1 MLNIL
6 VFIKEVPDVRIPVE
20 YHKVTGR
27 VRHDWTVPMINP
39 ADRAALSAALKVK
52 ERLPG
57 CSVTVI
63 HLGPESGE
71 VLIREYLALG
81 CDAGLRVWDDGFEEL
96 QPFTKALIF
105 SRVARII
112 GYDLICTGAR
122 SQDTGNGQVGLLL
135 ASRLGTPCVTSV
147 IDFDISS
154 GERVAKVTKML
165 ARGYRAFIESPLPLV
180 IGMESS
186 KVGDLEPSLA
196 DTLKASESKVP
207 CWNLADLGISRQ
219 LVIKTEGN
227 LSLGALKFPK
237 SKLRF
242 IPAPES
248 TLPAFLRIK
257 KLVEGTVSTREGRI
271 VEGLEDQVIEE
282 LFSTLL
288 REGWLDHARK
298 NT

>member
-1 MLNIL
+1 M
-6 VFIKEVPDVRIPVE
+6 RIPVE

-39 ADRAALSAALKVK
+39 ADRAALSAVLKAK
-52 ERLPG
+52 EHLPG

-71 VLIREYLALG
+71 TLIRECLALG
-81 CDAGLRVWDDGFEEL
+81 CDSGVRVWDDEFEGL

-105 SRVARII
+105 SRVAQILRF
-112 GYDLICTGAR
+112 DLICTGAR
-122 SQDTGNGQVGLLL
+122 SQDTGNGQLGILI
-135 ASRLGTPCVTSV
+135 ASRLGIPCVTSV
-147 IDFDISS
+147 VDFEISS
-154 GERVAKVTKML
+154 GERVAKLKKML
-165 ARGYRAFIESPLPLV
+165 ARGYHAFIESPLPLV

-186 KVGDLEPSLA
+186 RVSDLAPSLA
-196 DTLKASESKVP
+196 HALAASEGKIP

-219 LVIKTEGN
+219 HIVKTEGS
-227 LSLGALKFPK
+227 LSLGALRFPR

-271 VEGLEDQVIEE
+271 VGGLEDQVVEE
-282 LFSTLL
+282 LFNTLL
-288 REGWLDHARK
+288 REGWLDHIRK
-298 NT
+298 IT